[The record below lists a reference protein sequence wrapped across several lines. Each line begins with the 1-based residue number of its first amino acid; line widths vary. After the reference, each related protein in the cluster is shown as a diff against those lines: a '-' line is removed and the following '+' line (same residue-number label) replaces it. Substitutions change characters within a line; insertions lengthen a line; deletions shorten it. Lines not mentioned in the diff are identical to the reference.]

1 MFIIMQAG
9 VIISFKSVFYI
20 TPLNLIILL
29 INLQPFLG
37 EKGNVSHMSAKQ
49 RLLMILLQVFNLQT
63 LKNSILLL
71 LKYNYRRKCHKS
83 LNFKTFYKM
92 IELIIKSPCI

>member
-37 EKGNVSHMSAKQ
+37 EKGNVFYVSAKQ
-49 RLLMILLQVFNLQT
+49 RLLMILLQILNLQT
-63 LKNSILLL
+63 LKKPLKNSILIL

-83 LNFKTFYKM
+83 LTFKIFFFTK
-92 IELIIKSPCI
+92 

>member
-37 EKGNVSHMSAKQ
+37 EKEMFFMCLQ
-49 RLLMILLQVFNLQT
+49 RRG
-63 LKNSILLL
+63 S
-71 LKYNYRRKCHKS
+71 
-83 LNFKTFYKM
+83 
-92 IELIIKSPCI
+92 

>member
-9 VIISFKSVFYI
+9 VIISFNSVFYI

-29 INLQPFLG
+29 INLQQFLRG
-37 EKGNVSHMSAKQ
+37 KGNVFHMSAKQ

-63 LKNSILLL
+63 LK
-71 LKYNYRRKCHKS
+71 KF
-83 LNFKTFYKM
+83 NFITFKV
-92 IELIIKSPCI
+92 